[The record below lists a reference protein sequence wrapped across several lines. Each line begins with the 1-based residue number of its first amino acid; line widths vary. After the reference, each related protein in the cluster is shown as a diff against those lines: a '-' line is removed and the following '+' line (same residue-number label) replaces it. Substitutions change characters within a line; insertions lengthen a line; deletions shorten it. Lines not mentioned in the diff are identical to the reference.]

1 MSEAPGPSLWDVC
14 VGGLWCFLRR
24 FFFFFLGGGVV
35 VGAAAGT
42 AAPPVGPATGGPD
55 GYDGATAPP
64 VGPASA
70 AAGQASAAE
79 TSRMGP
85 RRRSRKATRPHRP
98 PPQPA

>member
-24 FFFFFLGGGVV
+24 FFLFFVGGGVV

-42 AAPPVGPATGGPD
+42 ATPPVGPATGGPD

-70 AAGQASAAE
+70 AAGQARTANA
-79 TSRMGP
+79 SRMRP
-85 RRRSRKATRPHRP
+85 RRGGREGKRP
-98 PPQPA
+98 PPLVPKVA